1 MDERIMSKN
10 GKPDLLLLAF
20 QNFIS
25 DYPDSWDGET
35 LFDYFEDRD
44 SDIIQSTSK
53 VTIWE
58 PLEGLDK
65 DVFLEAV
72 DALHQQFIAVSTL
85 TSTPPNQ

>member
-1 MDERIMSKN
+1 MDERIMSKD

-35 LFDYFEDRD
+35 LFNYFEDKE
-44 SDIIQSTSK
+44 SDIIESTSK

-65 DVFLEAV
+65 EIFLDSV
-72 DALHQQFIAVSTL
+72 DALHQQFLAVSTL

>member
-35 LFDYFEDRD
+35 LFNYFEDKE
-44 SDIIQSTSK
+44 SDTIYSCSK
-53 VTIWE
+53 VSIWE
-58 PLEGLDK
+58 PIEVLDK

-72 DALHQQFIAVSTL
+72 DALHNQSLAVATL
-85 TSTPPNQ
+85 TSTPPPL